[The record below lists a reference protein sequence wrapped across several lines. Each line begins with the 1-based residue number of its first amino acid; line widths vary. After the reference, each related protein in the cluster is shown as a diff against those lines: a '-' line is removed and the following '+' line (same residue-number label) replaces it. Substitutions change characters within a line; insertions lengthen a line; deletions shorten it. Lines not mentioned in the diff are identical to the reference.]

1 MTVEKNPIDTT
12 RIRRPPATGFGWVD
26 RRFVRDGHI
35 VDLPREAVT
44 LYFFLAAVADPQG
57 LSFYADPTLAKLLK
71 LDHSELL
78 YARTCL
84 LRAGLIAYR
93 YPLYQVLALPPSTAD
108 RPRPL
113 ARTARQ
119 PRVSAPEHI
128 ASIIDTFLADAPP
141 ITRSHTPSRPD

>member
-1 MTVEKNPIDTT
+1 MTVEKNPIDAA

-44 LYFFLAAVADPQG
+44 LYFFLAAVGDAQG

-71 LDHSELL
+71 IDHSELL

-84 LRAGLIAYR
+84 LRAELIAYR
-93 YPLYQVLALPPSTAD
+93 YPLYQVLALPPNTGD
-108 RPRPL
+108 RTQRPG
-113 ARTARQ
+113 RTAPQ
-119 PRVSAPEHI
+119 PRVGAPEHI
-128 ASIIDTFLADAPP
+128 ADILDTLLANAPP
-141 ITRSHTPSRPD
+141 ATRSHTPPCID

>member
-1 MTVEKNPIDTT
+1 MTVEKNPIDTA
-12 RIRRPPATGFGWVD
+12 RIRRPPPTGFGWVD

-44 LYFFLAAVADPQG
+44 LYFFLAAVADAQG

-71 LDHSELL
+71 LDHSDLL

-93 YPLYQVLALPPSTAD
+93 YPLYQILALPPSAAERT
-108 RPRPL
+108 RPL
-113 ARTARQ
+113 TRTARQ
-119 PRVSAPEHI
+119 ARVGAPEHI
-128 ASIIDTFLADAPP
+128 ADILDTLLADAPP
-141 ITRSHTPSRPD
+141 ATRSHTPPRAD

>member
-108 RPRPL
+108 RPRP
-113 ARTARQ
+113 ARTAPQ
-119 PRVSAPEHI
+119 PRVGTFEHI
-128 ASIIDTFLADAPP
+128 AGILDTVLVDAPSEAQSCNP
-141 ITRSHTPSRPD
+141 PRTD